1 MPKEPV
7 STSWNNIRIPLQPKQ
22 GQLLELCENNIHTRI
37 GLLGSRGATKS
48 YTARMA
54 LVSLLLK
61 NAGTTGLMLR
71 KTYGELYDNHI
82 EPLFDDYPFM
92 RQSYSVDHKTVT
104 FPQGSRLKFGYAEH
118 AKDMADF
125 FGKEYTYV
133 VPEEAALFEPESLV
147 KLEGSCRCK
156 IPGVLPKMIYPFMP
170 GGPAHDLLVR
180 WFLKRDFRGDEDGSL
195 YAAIRMFGW
204 DNIEWFRKQLAEDGI
219 SEHTFYYKWSNDD
232 RRMYYIT
239 RTPTGRMYASIGDP
253 QLRAAWLDG
262 NFEIHD
268 GNVFPELSQD
278 IHDLDLYTGGKELD
292 TSRFKL
298 IASLDHA
305 TTGVTAAVELALD
318 WDGNM
323 MAVAEYYER
332 NKTIDQHAEQ
342 IINMLGLHGSKNK
355 VNAQRAHGQEYILID
370 PSTEAKTLQHKTP
383 WGQWELSSVIDEYSR
398 HGISCQPAYRSEIGV
413 GLGVIKTLLRTDP
426 AHKNPFTGKMGSP
439 RLFISQKLCPELWRE
454 TRDLQKIR
462 QPNGT
467 WQFIGSDHAL
477 DNLRY
482 MVMSRPRAADKPPE
496 DISHLPFQEQVAIRH
511 HENWAKGFGGKKS
524 NQWFGGI
531 SR

>member
-7 STSWNNIRIPLQPKQ
+7 SISWKEINIPLQPKQ
-22 GQLLELCENNIHTRI
+22 GEMLRLCQDKVHTRI
-37 GLLGSRGATKS
+37 GLLGARGATKS
-48 YTARMA
+48 YTARMV
-54 LVSLLLK
+54 LVSLLLE

-104 FPQGSRLKFGYAEH
+104 FPHGSRLKFGYAEH
-118 AKDMADF
+118 AKDMQDF
-125 FGKEYTYV
+125 YGKEYTYV
-133 VPEEAALFEPESLV
+133 VPEEAGLFEPEPLI

-156 IPGVLPKMIYPFMP
+156 IPGILPKMIYPFMP

-180 WFLKRDFRGDEDGSL
+180 WFLKRNFRGDEDGSL
-195 YAAIRMFGW
+195 YAAIRMYGW
-204 DNIEWFRKQLAEDGI
+204 DNIEWFRAQLAEDGI
-219 SEHTFYYKWSNDD
+219 SEHTFYHKWSNDD

-239 RTPTGRMYASIGDP
+239 RTPTGRGYASIPDP

-268 GNVFPELSQD
+268 GNVFPELCAD
-278 IHDLDLYTGGKELD
+278 IHDLDRYTAGKEFD

-298 IASLDHA
+298 ISSLDHA
-305 TTGVTAAVELALD
+305 TTGVTAAEQVALD
-318 WDGNM
+318 WEGNFF
-323 MAVAEYYER
+323 AVNEYYER
-332 NKTIDQHAEQ
+332 NRTIDQHAAQ
-342 IINMLGLHGSKNK
+342 IINMLSLHGSKNK
-355 VNAQRAHGQEYILID
+355 VNAGRAHGQEYILID

-413 GLGVIKTLLRTDP
+413 GLGVIKTLLRVDP
-426 AHKNPFTGKMGSP
+426 SHKNPFTGQMGSP
-439 RLFISQKLCPELWRE
+439 RLFVSQKNCPELWRE
-454 TRDLQKIR
+454 IRDLQKIR
-462 QPNGT
+462 QADGS
-467 WQFIGSDHAL
+467 WKYIGSDHGL
-477 DNLRY
+477 DDLRY
-482 MVMSRPRAADKPPE
+482 IAMSRPRAADKPAE
-496 DISHLPFQEQVAIRH
+496 DISHLPYADQVAIRH

-531 SR
+531 TK